1 MEFDARESDAEIEVF
16 SLDRDEIICDN
27 SQIFIKEYIA
37 YRHTIGYNHGLSCFH
52 YLFVLDNST
61 NSSIPDSHVF
71 IRYICLILN
80 KPVCM

>member
-1 MEFDARESDAEIEVF
+1 MEFDARKNDAEIEVF

-27 SQIFIKEYIA
+27 SPISIKEHIT
-37 YRHTIGYNHGLSCFH
+37 YRYTIGYNHELSCYH
-52 YLFVLDNST
+52 YLFMLDNST
-61 NSSIPDSHVF
+61 NSSIPDSHVS